1 MSNVNIVN
9 GDCGDHVCKA
19 DKKTKHFPGHLSHF
33 YLFCIFWVFV
43 YRCCFS
49 TCNDFI
55 KKRQKKQQTLSW
67 FLTINCVCVLKEVS
81 VFISSSGLENWPS
94 QASKILHEV
103 CCLFSRG
110 MKKQKIETCLTNLLS
125 TLHITFKLS
134 HLNTGNCDS
143 LIFHTERAMVLPFSV
158 TSILWACMILDTK
171 DCVRFL
177 SAWGSDFIV
186 IFDSVIRI
194 SGRKILI
201 NQSAPESGVEM
212 STTNPNLLNGSL
224 TWTMGT
230 ESQVKAI
237 LIFL

>member
-1 MSNVNIVN
+1 METVETMFAKLTKKLNIFLVICLTFIYFVFFEFLFT
-9 GDCGDHVCKA
+9 DVVSLHVTILSKR
-19 DKKTKHFPGHLSHF
+19 DKKNK
-33 YLFCIFWVFV
+33 
-43 YRCCFS
+43 
-49 TCNDFI
+49 
-55 KKRQKKQQTLSW
+55 QTLSW

-81 VFISSSGLENWPS
+81 FFISSAGLENWLS

-110 MKKQKIETCLTNLLS
+110 IKKQKIETCLTNLLS

-143 LIFHTERAMVLPFSV
+143 LIFHTEMAMVLPFSIA
-158 TSILWACMILDTK
+158 SILWACMILDAK

-177 SAWGSDFIV
+177 SAWESDFNV
-186 IFDSVIRI
+186 IFDSVIWI
-194 SGRKILI
+194 SGRKFLN
-201 NQSAPESGVEM
+201 NQSAPESGVET

-224 TWTMGT
+224 TWTVGT